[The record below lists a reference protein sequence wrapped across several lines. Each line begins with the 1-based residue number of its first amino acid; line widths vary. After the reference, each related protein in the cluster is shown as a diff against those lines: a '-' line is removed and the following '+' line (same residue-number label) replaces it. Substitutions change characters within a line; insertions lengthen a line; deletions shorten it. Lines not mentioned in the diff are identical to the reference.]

1 MCACRFPSKP
11 ETLVPYENIEERMKQ
26 LEQYLQ
32 NLLRIGLY
40 RNHHE
45 TVSTNM
51 IRHKASD

>member
-1 MCACRFPSKP
+1 
-11 ETLVPYENIEERMKQ
+11 VPYENIEERMKQ

-40 RNHHE
+40 RNHHG
-45 TVSTNM
+45 TVSTNT